1 MITYENDNLIIPKK
15 YKNMS
20 AAQLEK
26 EKEKTLKKLLGQKK
40 PTFKVKSKQGS
51 IKFNF

>member
-26 EKEKTLKKLLGQKK
+26 EKEKTLKKYWNRRNRQLRSNLNKA
-40 PTFKVKSKQGS
+40 V
-51 IKFNF
+51 